1 MLFDPG
7 VFTAPR
13 FGYETK
19 SADPAPNPAPK
30 PLAKPNRPLSRRYRP
45 RRTTSDRVREAVL
58 MLAEGRADLLTHEET
73 AWNSITFSGTRH
85 EIMLDFDGEEAVVVG
100 EEFIANLPEHEF
112 TIPGQLV
119 ADATI
124 KEVDHRFGADER
136 MVVTAVLLLLEES

>member
-1 MLFDPG
+1 
-7 VFTAPR
+7 
-13 FGYETK
+13 
-19 SADPAPNPAPK
+19 
-30 PLAKPNRPLSRRYRP
+30 
-45 RRTTSDRVREAVL
+45 
-58 MLAEGRADLLTHEET
+58 MLAEDRADLLSHEEK

-85 EIMLDFDGEEAVVVG
+85 EVMLDFQGEEEVAAG

-124 KEVDHRFGADER
+124 REVDHRFGADER